1 MGISILSFKS
11 FIIELLKPEQE
22 VRSCERLVA

>member
-1 MGISILSFKS
+1 MGPSSLFKS

-22 VRSCERLVA
+22 ARSCERLVA